1 MASETTLEEKDK
13 PLEEVKSSDKVEEQ
27 GGLDDG
33 DGDDLVKIKSSDD
46 KLFEISKKSAR
57 LSNLIDT
64 VLKGDKDASEIEVQK
79 VEGTILEM
87 IVEYLKHHNGKS
99 PDDLQCPVR
108 SVDMKQICTDQW
120 DAEFIDKHDKKTVFE
135 IILAANYMDIKSLL
149 HLGCAK
155 IATEIKKLD
164 QKEIHRIIEE
174 EEKWRK
180 EHGQLDQDDVK
191 QDDNNKSNNNANN
204 EEVKDNKDTK

>member
-1 MASETTLEEKDK
+1 MSSEDKQGLEEK
-13 PLEEVKSSDKVEEQ
+13 EVKSSEDKEQ
-27 GGLDDG
+27 GGLDD
-33 DGDDLVKIKSSDD
+33 DPNDSKILKLKSSDN
-46 KLFEISKKSAR
+46 KIYEIDKKSAK

-64 VLKGDKDASEIEVQK
+64 VLKGDSDASEIEIHK
-79 VEGTILEM
+79 VESTILEM
-87 IVEYLKHHNGKS
+87 IVEYLKHHAGKS
-99 PDDLQCPVR
+99 PDELQCPVR

-164 QKEIHRIIEE
+164 QKEIQRIIEE

-180 EHGQLDQDDVK
+180 EHGQDLL
-191 QDDNNKSNNNANN
+191 QDDNNAPKNENNNDDKK
-204 EEVKDNKDTK
+204 ENKEDK